1 MEVSMYSLISTQNQL
16 DLIDNSYRLF
26 FQKNYLLLF
35 FVLYIDSKNLRLKTF
50 LNLIEKK
57 ALKLS
62 VQSLALSIKI
72 RVVRFTNPN
81 SIHRGLHFILRGPHY
96 WDFGS
101 TILYLNSF
109 SWFRSHNLPSQ
120 KIERISLKKL
130 NNTDSFE

>member
-1 MEVSMYSLISTQNQL
+1 MEASMYSLISTQNQL

-96 WDFGS
+96 
-101 TILYLNSF
+101 
-109 SWFRSHNLPSQ
+109 
-120 KIERISLKKL
+120 
-130 NNTDSFE
+130 

>member
-1 MEVSMYSLISTQNQL
+1 MEASMYSLISTQNQL

-72 RVVRFTNPN
+72 RVVRFTIP
-81 SIHRGLHFILRGPHY
+81 IQY
-96 WDFGS
+96 
-101 TILYLNSF
+101 TEVYILY
-109 SWFRSHNLPSQ
+109 
-120 KIERISLKKL
+120 
-130 NNTDSFE
+130 

>member
-1 MEVSMYSLISTQNQL
+1 MEASMYSLISTQNQL

-81 SIHRGLHFILRGPHY
+81 SILRGLHFKRYADYP
-96 WDFGS
+96 
-101 TILYLNSF
+101 
-109 SWFRSHNLPSQ
+109 
-120 KIERISLKKL
+120 
-130 NNTDSFE
+130 